1 VGDVFK
7 GVGAPP
13 HSAPLHSAPLHSA
26 PLNSAPLHSTP
37 LHSAYIS
44 GKNIQWSRAIR
55 EVSKCGECVIVD
67 SCVVYPP
74 LARRARFK
82 VSLCPTQDLLAER
95 GCNLVARNIFY
106 GSVSK
111 IAKKHKFTELNVHA
125 GMCVED
131 IMRELAQLA
140 TIPTLD
146 HI

>member
-1 VGDVFK
+1 MKYPKVLLYLTGPSKSGKTTLVEKLFPDHV
-7 GVGAPP
+7 
-13 HSAPLHSAPLHSA
+13 HLHSDD
-26 PLNSAPLHSTP
+26 
-37 LHSAYIS
+37 YIS